1 MCTGT
6 PHCGSG
12 VQAGD
17 ELLIPTSSNLAP
29 PFSFLPPPIPPT
41 HPSHPSLPLAALLST
56 VLLNPGETRGEKKKK
71 KKLKHQPELCFFRW
85 SENSCR
91 QRRAAP
97 AASQTDRTREQAGG
111 RRSCS
116 GQTRSIIDETQATEE
131 EDAARTRFRSGEL
144 IVFFSVLLLSHTTE
158 T

>member
-29 PFSFLPPPIPPT
+29 PFSFLPP
-41 HPSHPSLPLAALLST
+41 SLPIAALLST
-56 VLLNPGETRGEKKKK
+56 VLLNPGETCGKKKK
-71 KKLKHQPELCFFRW
+71 RLKHQPELCFFRW

-97 AASQTDRTREQAGG
+97 AANQTDRAGKQAGG

-116 GQTRSIIDETQATEE
+116 GQTRSIRDETQATEE
-131 EDAARTRFRSGEL
+131 EDAAQTRFRSGEL